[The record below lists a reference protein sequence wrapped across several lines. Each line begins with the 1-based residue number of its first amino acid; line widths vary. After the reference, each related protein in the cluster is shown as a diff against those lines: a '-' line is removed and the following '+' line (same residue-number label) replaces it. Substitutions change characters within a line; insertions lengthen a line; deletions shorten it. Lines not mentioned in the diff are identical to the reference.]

1 MLCSHHGMCYE
12 RQLVLSLLSL
22 LSLLSS
28 SSSSPLAIPH
38 LGLGADVLGQMEAL
52 AEILQKLITGAVWEE

>member
-22 LSLLSS
+22 LSLLS